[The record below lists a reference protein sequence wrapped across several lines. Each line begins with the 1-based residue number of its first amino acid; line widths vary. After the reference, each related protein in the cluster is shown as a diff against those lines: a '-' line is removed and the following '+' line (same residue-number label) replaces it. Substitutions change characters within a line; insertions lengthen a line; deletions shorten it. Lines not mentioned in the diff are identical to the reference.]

1 MNAFE
6 WLNATFLKMD
16 WLESFIQW
24 IFQNLFQLEPNTQL
38 YDVLTFFVFD
48 TIKIFILLIAL
59 IFLVSFIQSYF
70 SPERTRDLLKPYQGV
85 RGNTMGALLGT
96 LTPFCSCSSIPLF
109 IGFTKAGLP
118 IGMTFSFLISSPLVD
133 LASVILLASIF
144 GWPIALIYVALGLV
158 IAILGGTLIQRLKM
172 ERYLATF
179 LIKPYQNPSS
189 MMTEAQVYRK
199 GERIQFALDQ
209 VKSILQRVYPYV
221 LIGVGIGALIHGVIP
236 QPWIEAWLG
245 QNKWYAVPLATLVGV
260 PMYADIFGTLPIA
273 SSLLDKGVGVGTVI
287 SFIMAITALSLPS
300 LVLLKKVVK
309 KELLVFFIGYLVVS
323 IILIGYFLNWIQ
335 PWILG
340 GS

>member
-1 MNAFE
+1 
-6 WLNATFLKMD
+6 MD

-70 SPERTRDLLKPYQGV
+70 SPERTRDVLKPYQGI

-144 GWPIALIYVALGLV
+144 GWPIALIYVVLGLV
-158 IAILGGTLIQRLKM
+158 MAILGGTLIQRLEM
-172 ERYLATF
+172 ERFLASF

-189 MMTEAQVYRK
+189 MITEAPVYRK
-199 GERIQFALDQ
+199 GERIQFAIAQ

-221 LIGVGIGALIHGVIP
+221 FIGVGIGALIHGVIP
-236 QPWIEAWLG
+236 QPWIEALLG

-273 SSLLDKGVGVGTVI
+273 SSLLDKGVGIGTVI
-287 SFIMAITALSLPS
+287 SFMMAVTALSLPS
-300 LVLLKKVVK
+300 MVLLKKVVK